1 MATVR
6 PGRLGR
12 ITLRGMSI
20 SGGAPIRFPGT
31 LAGNRALAEYSRDVH
46 AALVQLSLARPDNP
60 TLQAFASPYCPLTPQ
75 FLRLDGSQWK
85 VRWRPGYVYELYPDT
100 SGTGPVT
107 EYEIFIGATAL
118 SASTAPDL
126 EIDLGDFIYLHWET
140 DPHGAIQE
148 LSAGISAEIV
158 AMGSEQD
165 STFAVLPD
173 GTGSGGTDGSYYLL
187 LAEVDTVDANAM
199 MSRNGWRG
207 NFFWHAGWNAL
218 ENVGTG
224 EKIYKEYDIAGD
236 NKQLRSL
243 VERASDPQILLS
255 QNGDDEIRIEGNG
268 NDCTITFKAGY
279 TTRGTLIFKD
289 GLLVDPDQDT
299 DISVL
304 DT

>member
-1 MATVR
+1 MSALPIR
-6 PGRLGR
+6 IPG
-12 ITLRGMSI
+12 TLRGDKALREYSEDV
-20 SGGAPIRFPGT
+20 
-31 LAGNRALAEYSRDVH
+31 NRAFMELRDRQPP
-46 AALVQLSLARPDNP
+46 APGRQ
-60 TLQAFASPYCPLTPQ
+60 TFTSPYCPLTPH
-75 FLRLDGSQWK
+75 FLREESSQWK

-140 DPHGAIQE
+140 DPQGAIQE

-158 AMGSEQD
+158 ALGSEQD
-165 STFAVLPD
+165 STYAVLPD

-187 LAEVDTVDANAM
+187 LGEVETVAGLA
-199 MSRNGWRG
+199 SISKAGWRG
-207 NFFWHAGWNAL
+207 NFWWKAGWNAL

-268 NDCTITFKAGY
+268 NDCTIEFSDGY
-279 TTRGTLIFKD
+279 SVKGTLVFKD
-289 GLLVDPDQDT
+289 GLLSSPT
-299 DISVL
+299 TNTTITL
-304 DT
+304 

>member
-1 MATVR
+1 MPLKSEQPVR
-6 PGRLGR
+6 IPGEL
-12 ITLRGMSI
+12 
-20 SGGAPIRFPGT
+20 F
-31 LAGNRALAEYSRDVH
+31 GNRALAKYSKDVRAAFVGLRDRG
-46 AALVQLSLARPDNP
+46 SPDSDHHF
-60 TLQAFASPYCPLTPQ
+60 QGSPYCPLTPL
-75 FLRLDGSQWK
+75 FLRKESGQWK
-85 VRWRPGYVYELYPDT
+85 VQWRPGYVYELYPDT

-158 AMGSEQD
+158 ALGSEQD

-187 LAEVDTVDANAM
+187 LGEVETVDGFASISKA
-199 MSRNGWRG
+199 GWRG
-207 NFFWHAGWNAL
+207 NFWWKAGYNAL

-224 EKIYKEYDIAGD
+224 EKIYKEYDISGD

>member
-1 MATVR
+1 MAR
-6 PGRLGR
+6 NSEQAIR
-12 ITLRGMSI
+12 IPRTL
-20 SGGAPIRFPGT
+20 SGD
-31 LAGNRALAEYSRDVH
+31 RALERFSIDVRLALEALRDRGREN
-46 AALVQLSLARPDNP
+46 QARQSF
-60 TLQAFASPYCPLTPQ
+60 TSPYCPLTPH
-75 FLRLDGSQWK
+75 FLREESSQWK

-140 DPHGAIQE
+140 DPQGAIQE

-158 AMGSEQD
+158 ALGSEQD
-165 STFAVLPD
+165 STFSVLPD

-187 LAEVDTVDANAM
+187 LGEVETVDGLASISKA
-199 MSRNGWRG
+199 GWRG
-207 NFFWHAGWNAL
+207 NFWWKAGWNAL

-255 QNGDDEIRIEGNG
+255 QNGDDEIRVEGNG
-268 NDCTITFKAGY
+268 NDCTIEFSDGY
-279 TTRGTLIFKD
+279 SVKGTLVFKD
-289 GLLVDPDQDT
+289 GLLSSPT
-299 DISVL
+299 TNTTITL
-304 DT
+304 

>member
-1 MATVR
+1 MAR
-6 PGRLGR
+6 NSEQAIR
-12 ITLRGMSI
+12 IPRTL
-20 SGGAPIRFPGT
+20 SGD
-31 LAGNRALAEYSRDVH
+31 RALERFSIDVRLALEALRDRGREN
-46 AALVQLSLARPDNP
+46 QARQSF
-60 TLQAFASPYCPLTPQ
+60 TSPYCPLTPH
-75 FLRLDGSQWK
+75 FLREESSQWK

-118 SASTAPDL
+118 SATTAPDL

-158 AMGSEQD
+158 ALGSEQD
-165 STFAVLPD
+165 STFSVLPD

-187 LAEVDTVDANAM
+187 LGEVETVAGLA
-199 MSRNGWRG
+199 SISKAGWRG
-207 NFFWHAGWNAL
+207 NFWWKAGYNAL

-224 EKIYKEYDIAGD
+224 EKIYKEYDISGD

>member
-1 MATVR
+1 MSALPIR
-6 PGRLGR
+6 IPG
-12 ITLRGMSI
+12 TLRGDK
-20 SGGAPIRFPGT
+20 
-31 LAGNRALAEYSRDVH
+31 ALREYSEDVNRTFME
-46 AALVQLSLARPDNP
+46 LRSRQPPPPGRQ
-60 TLQAFASPYCPLTPQ
+60 TFTSPYCPLTPH
-75 FLRLDGSQWK
+75 FLREESSQWK

-158 AMGSEQD
+158 ALGSEQD

-187 LAEVDTVDANAM
+187 LGEVETVAGLA
-199 MSRNGWRG
+199 SISKAGWRG
-207 NFFWHAGWNAL
+207 NFWWKAGYNAL

>member
-1 MATVR
+1 MPLKSEQPVR
-6 PGRLGR
+6 IPGEL
-12 ITLRGMSI
+12 
-20 SGGAPIRFPGT
+20 F
-31 LAGNRALAEYSRDVH
+31 GNRALAKYSKDVRAAFVGLRDRG
-46 AALVQLSLARPDNP
+46 SPDSDHHF
-60 TLQAFASPYCPLTPQ
+60 QGSPYCPLTPL
-75 FLRLDGSQWK
+75 FLRKESDQWK
-85 VRWRPGYVYELYPDT
+85 VQWRPGYVYEFYPPP
-100 SGTGPVT
+100 SGIGPLT
-107 EYEIFIGATAL
+107 EHEIFIGDTAL

-126 EIDLGDFIYLHWET
+126 EIELGDFIYLHWKTE
-140 DPHGAIQE
+140 PHGDIKV
-148 LSAGISAEIV
+148 LSAGIHAEIV
-158 AMGSEQD
+158 ALGSEQD

-173 GTGSGGTDGSYYLL
+173 GTGSIAPPYGVGTDGDYYLL
-187 LAEVDTVDANAM
+187 LGKVETVDGLASISKA
-199 MSRNGWRG
+199 GWRG
-207 NFFWHAGWNAL
+207 NFWWKAGYDAL

>member
-1 MATVR
+1 MAR
-6 PGRLGR
+6 NSEQAIR
-12 ITLRGMSI
+12 IPRTL
-20 SGGAPIRFPGT
+20 SGD
-31 LAGNRALAEYSRDVH
+31 RALERFSIDVRLALEALRDRGREN
-46 AALVQLSLARPDNP
+46 QARQSF
-60 TLQAFASPYCPLTPQ
+60 TSPYCPLTPH
-75 FLRLDGSQWK
+75 FLREESSQWK

-118 SASTAPDL
+118 SATTAPDL

-158 AMGSEQD
+158 ALGSEQD
-165 STFAVLPD
+165 STFSVLPD

-187 LAEVDTVDANAM
+187 LGEVETVAGLA
-199 MSRNGWRG
+199 SISKAGWRG
-207 NFFWHAGWNAL
+207 NFWWKAGWNAL

-224 EKIYKEYDIAGD
+224 EKIYKEYDIGGD

>member
-1 MATVR
+1 MAR
-6 PGRLGR
+6 NSEQAIR
-12 ITLRGMSI
+12 IPRTL
-20 SGGAPIRFPGT
+20 SGD
-31 LAGNRALAEYSRDVH
+31 RALERFSIDVRLALEALRDRGREN
-46 AALVQLSLARPDNP
+46 QARQSF
-60 TLQAFASPYCPLTPQ
+60 TSPYCPLTPH
-75 FLRLDGSQWK
+75 FLREESSQWK

-158 AMGSEQD
+158 ALGSEQD

-187 LAEVDTVDANAM
+187 LGEVETVAGLA
-199 MSRNGWRG
+199 SISKAGWRG
-207 NFFWHAGWNAL
+207 NFWWKAGYDAL

-255 QNGDDEIRIEGNG
+255 QNGDDEIRVGGNG

>member
-1 MATVR
+1 MAR
-6 PGRLGR
+6 NSEQAIR
-12 ITLRGMSI
+12 IPRTL
-20 SGGAPIRFPGT
+20 SGD
-31 LAGNRALAEYSRDVH
+31 RALERFSIDVRLALEALRDRGREN
-46 AALVQLSLARPDNP
+46 QARQSF
-60 TLQAFASPYCPLTPQ
+60 TSPYCPLTPH
-75 FLRLDGSQWK
+75 FLREESSQWK

-118 SASTAPDL
+118 SATTAPDL

-158 AMGSEQD
+158 ALGSEQD

-187 LAEVDTVDANAM
+187 LGEVETVAGLA
-199 MSRNGWRG
+199 SISKAGWRG
-207 NFFWHAGWNAL
+207 NFWWKAGYNAL

-224 EKIYKEYDIAGD
+224 EKIYKEYDISGD

-255 QNGDDEIRIEGNG
+255 QNGDDEIRVEGNG

>member
-1 MATVR
+1 MAR
-6 PGRLGR
+6 NSEQAIR
-12 ITLRGMSI
+12 IPRTL
-20 SGGAPIRFPGT
+20 SGD
-31 LAGNRALAEYSRDVH
+31 RALERFSIDVRLALEALRDRGREN
-46 AALVQLSLARPDNP
+46 QARQSF
-60 TLQAFASPYCPLTPQ
+60 TSPYCPLTPH
-75 FLRLDGSQWK
+75 FLREESSQWK

-140 DPHGAIQE
+140 DPQGAIQE

-158 AMGSEQD
+158 ALGSEQD

-187 LAEVDTVDANAM
+187 LGEVETVAGLA
-199 MSRNGWRG
+199 SISKAGWRG
-207 NFFWHAGWNAL
+207 NFWWKAGWNAL

-224 EKIYKEYDIAGD
+224 EKIYKEYDISGD

>member
-1 MATVR
+1 MAR
-6 PGRLGR
+6 NSEQAIR
-12 ITLRGMSI
+12 IPRTL
-20 SGGAPIRFPGT
+20 SGD
-31 LAGNRALAEYSRDVH
+31 RALERFSIDVRLALEALRDRGREN
-46 AALVQLSLARPDNP
+46 QARQSF
-60 TLQAFASPYCPLTPQ
+60 TSPYCPLTPH
-75 FLRLDGSQWK
+75 FLREESSQWK

-107 EYEIFIGATAL
+107 EYEIYIGATAL
-118 SASTAPDL
+118 SYSTAPDL

-158 AMGSEQD
+158 ALGSEQD
-165 STFAVLPD
+165 STFSVLPD

-187 LAEVDTVDANAM
+187 LGEVETVAGLA
-199 MSRNGWRG
+199 SISKAGWRG
-207 NFFWHAGWNAL
+207 NFWWKAGWNAL

-224 EKIYKEYDIAGD
+224 EKIYKEYDITGD

>member
-1 MATVR
+1 
-6 PGRLGR
+6 
-12 ITLRGMSI
+12 MSI
-20 SGGAPIRFPGT
+20 SGGVPIRFPGT

-46 AALVQLSLARPDNP
+46 AALVQLSRDRPDNP

-85 VRWRPGYVYELYPDT
+85 VRWRPGYVYELYPDS

-107 EYEIFIGATAL
+107 EYEVYIGDTAL
-118 SASTAPDL
+118 SDADAPDL
-126 EIDLGDFIYLHWET
+126 DLALDDFIYLHFET
-140 DPHGAIQE
+140 NDQGAIKE
-148 LSAGISAEIV
+148 LASPAGRYAEIV
-158 AMGSEQD
+158 ALGSAQD
-165 STFAVLPD
+165 STYHILPD
-173 GTGSGGTDGSYYLL
+173 GDGSSGTDGDYYVL

-224 EKIYKEYDIAGD
+224 EKIYKEYDISGD

>member
-1 MATVR
+1 MAR
-6 PGRLGR
+6 NSEQAIR
-12 ITLRGMSI
+12 IPRTL
-20 SGGAPIRFPGT
+20 SGD
-31 LAGNRALAEYSRDVH
+31 RALERFSIDVRLALEALRDRGREN
-46 AALVQLSLARPDNP
+46 QARQSF
-60 TLQAFASPYCPLTPQ
+60 TSPYCPLTPH
-75 FLRLDGSQWK
+75 FLREESGQWK

-118 SASTAPDL
+118 SATTAPDL

-140 DPHGAIQE
+140 DPQGAIQE

-158 AMGSEQD
+158 ALGSEQD
-165 STFAVLPD
+165 STFSVLPD

-187 LAEVDTVDANAM
+187 LGEVETVAGLA
-199 MSRNGWRG
+199 SISKAGWRG
-207 NFFWHAGWNAL
+207 NFWWKAGYNAL